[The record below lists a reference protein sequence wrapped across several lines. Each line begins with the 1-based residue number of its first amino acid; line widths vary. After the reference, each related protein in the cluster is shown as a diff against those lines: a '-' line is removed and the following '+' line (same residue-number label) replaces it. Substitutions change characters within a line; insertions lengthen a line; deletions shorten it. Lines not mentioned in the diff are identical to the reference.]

1 MIAKRVDL
9 FDVEDGRS
17 KVVDAVTEGAVYAIL
32 DAVTARIGLVD
43 ARRRLEVTQVITPL
57 RVAGR
62 SMKKRTI
69 VAVWTNARRLVVIG
83 AINVRRIAAEGER
96 QREAVLSEDF
106 KQVLAI

>member
-1 MIAKRVDL
+1 MVVVGVGKGVYFL
-9 FDVEDGRS
+9 GVENGRS

-62 SMKKRTI
+62 SMK
-69 VAVWTNARRLVVIG
+69 
-83 AINVRRIAAEGER
+83 
-96 QREAVLSEDF
+96 
-106 KQVLAI
+106 